1 MISSSYKLNKSLPI
15 AIFKGGIVF
24 EKQHEGL
31 EDIKM
36 KFTIYGKN
44 MHISDGLKETL
55 EKKFQKFDRYFDKE
69 TEVYVTFKK
78 EKSYQVIEVTIP
90 LGKTILRAEEKTDST
105 MGSIEAVIDKLE
117 GQLRKYKTK
126 LRKRYEAQDSKLKFE
141 AFDDLDEK
149 SADVMDEPKIVR
161 TKKFAIKPMSA
172 EEAAMQMDLLEHDFF
187 VFLNTET
194 DDVNVVYRRKNGDYG
209 LIEPT
214 FA

>member
-105 MGSIEAVIDKLE
+105 MGSIVAVIDTLE

-187 VFLNTET
+187 VFLNAET

>member
-1 MISSSYKLNKSLPI
+1 MTEVTSRYSQLIE
-15 AIFKGGIVF
+15 IFKDGIVF

-126 LRKRYEAQDSKLKFE
+126 LRKRYEAQDSKLNFE
-141 AFDDLDEK
+141 AFDDGDEQ
-149 SADVMDEPKIVR
+149 APVADEPKIVR
-161 TKKFAIKPMSA
+161 TKRFAIKPMSP

-187 VFLNTET
+187 VFLNAET